1 MPTCLPTQ
9 MDITSPNKQL
19 DTSPTEQTQTKPL
32 NTGQIKASSPTFS
45 KTDSRCPQLSTPSPL
60 VSVTAAGVVVSLASH
75 ALEDVSL
82 LQPPWADT
90 FACGCRIRR
99 KMVDV
104 DDAASA
110 GAGAGA
116 DADADGWA
124 SGRRCNLSSR
134 LLPGPGCRRS
144 LAVVGV
150 FGFDGLV
157 EAGQRRCERAGRVG

>member
-1 MPTCLPTQ
+1 

-45 KTDSRCPQLSTPSPL
+45 KTDSRCPQLSTLSPL
-60 VSVTAAGVVVSLASH
+60 VSVTAAGVVVLLASH

-82 LQPPWADT
+82 LLPPWADT
-90 FACGCRIRR
+90 FACGCHIRR

-104 DDAASA
+104 DDAAS
-110 GAGAGA
+110 GGVGVGVDA
-116 DADADGWA
+116 DADADGWV
-124 SGRRCNLSSR
+124 SGRRCNLSSP
-134 LLPGPGCRRS
+134 LLSGPGCRRS
-144 LAVVGV
+144 WAVVGV

-157 EAGQRRCERAGRVG
+157 EAGQRRCERAGWAG